1 MAVAPE
7 KHFDKWYWAASALL
21 FVVVVMRCILV
32 PFSHDEVATFY
43 FYIQPENFLPFVSH
57 PDANGHFLMS
67 ATAWTCFKLFG
78 SAPLSL
84 RIPCIVAFAV
94 LCYGVFRMTKMYH
107 GLATK
112 IVFSAAFL
120 LSFNFIS
127 FYSLCRGY
135 GISMSLLVLSLY
147 YFFVYMR
154 FGAFNHFLKFLLFS
168 QLALSAN
175 LTLVFVL
182 GISVALAVILQI
194 KNKVFFKAR
203 NLLALAVY
211 SALLLFW
218 IKYAFYLKN
227 EGALYYGSGDSYWKV
242 TFETLIETIF
252 FKSRLINSLF
262 IGLYILMGIYW
273 LYKAVKERTAFLVAN
288 SFSVSYV
295 ILCSLIAAFYLLKKM
310 LGVNYPEDRTGLFFY
325 VFFVISFCFM
335 LNDMQRVARL
345 IALVFPAAYALHF
358 FAVFNLDVHPWR
370 IYETMPRRFFD
381 ILVSE
386 QEKTNR
392 RITIGG
398 HRVREFFYGF
408 LNYKS
413 SVKLNH
419 MTAPEALQMN
429 CDYALAYKQ
438 DKPYYDK
445 YYTELAED
453 DYWDFRLLKRR
464 TPLERKL
471 LYESTLTSDFKGEG
485 EYFNAFEKLD
495 TTFDA
500 PNPLLAEFTFDVVKA
515 PEPFNAWL
523 VLQVDDAD
531 GEKGFLVRVPLNLI
545 KYYWNSTKACKISIT
560 GENMPLKVKR
570 IVAYLWNIDKK
581 EIDIKVTSFRLYQLK
596 GEGVTEISKAKI

>member
-1 MAVAPE
+1 MAVTPE
-7 KHFDKWYWAASALL
+7 KHFDKFYWSFSALL
-21 FVVVVMRCILV
+21 LVVVILRCILV

-67 ATAWTCFKLFG
+67 ATAWVCFKLFG

-84 RIPCIVAFAV
+84 RIPCIVAFVV
-94 LCYGVFRMTKMYH
+94 LCYGVFRMTKMYQ

-112 IVFSAAFL
+112 IIFSAAFL
-120 LSFNFIS
+120 LSFNFLS

-135 GISMSLLVLSLY
+135 GISMSLLVLALY

-154 FGAFNHFLKFLLFS
+154 FGAFTHFLKFLLFS
-168 QLALSAN
+168 QLALGAN

-182 GISVALAVILQI
+182 AITTLIAVVSQLQ
-194 KNKVFFKAR
+194 NKTFLRGK
-203 NLLALAVY
+203 NLLALFVHAL
-211 SALLLFW
+211 LLLFW
-218 IKYAFYLKN
+218 VKYAFFLK
-227 EGALYYGSGDSYWKV
+227 EQGALYYGSGDSYWKV

-252 FKSRLINSLF
+252 FKHAAINLTFVGLFAIMSVYWVVRLVQQKKQFVVTS
-262 IGLYILMGIYW
+262 
-273 LYKAVKERTAFLVAN
+273 
-288 SFSVSYV
+288 SFSISFI
-295 ILCSLIAAFYLLKKM
+295 ILCALIVAFYLLKRF

-325 VFFVISFCFM
+325 VFFVVSFCFM
-335 LNDMQRVARL
+335 LNETGRVLRL
-345 IALVFPAAYALHF
+345 AALVFPVAFAVHF
-358 FAVFNLDVHPWR
+358 FAVFNLEAHPWR
-370 IYETMPRRFFD
+370 IYETMPKKFFE
-381 ILVSE
+381 ILLSE
-386 QEKTNR
+386 QEKTSR

-429 CDYALAYKQ
+429 CDYALAYQQ

-445 YYTELAED
+445 YYEELAED
-453 DYWDFRLLKRR
+453 HYWDFRLLKRR
-464 TPLERKL
+464 VPLERKL
-471 LYESTLTSDFKGEG
+471 IAELLTPLQLKGNG
-485 EYFNAFEKLD
+485 EYYNAFEKLD
-495 TTFDA
+495 TVVDTE
-500 PNPLLAEFTFDVVKA
+500 NPLLAEFTFDVNKA

-531 GEKGFLVRVPLNLI
+531 NARSFLVRVPLNLI
-545 KYYWNSTKACKISIT
+545 KYYWNSTKACTISIT

-570 IVAYLWNIDKK
+570 MVAYLWNIDKK
-581 EIDIKVTSFRLYQLK
+581 ELDITITSFKLFQIK
-596 GEGVTEISKAKI
+596 GDGVTEISKAKI